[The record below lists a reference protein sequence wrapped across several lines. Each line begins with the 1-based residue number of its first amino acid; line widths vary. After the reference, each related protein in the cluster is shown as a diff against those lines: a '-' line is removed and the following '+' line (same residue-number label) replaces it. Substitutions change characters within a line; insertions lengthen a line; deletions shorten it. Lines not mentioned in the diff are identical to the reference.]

1 MLSFSPSGFG
11 FAIWVCTPVLP
22 FFVPV
27 LTSVDIRQKR
37 QYYFTPES
45 LWASIVGA
53 TKDLSTHQNSLRR
66 LFMTIKEKMQGDVA
80 VLTFKGNLM
89 GEPDTTEVRDKIYG
103 LLQEGFNKIVLDMG
117 QVKWVNSSGL
127 GTLIAA
133 MTSVKNK
140 GGEMRLARVTDKV
153 ESLFAITQL
162 IKVFKTYE
170 TVERAV
176 ASFK

>member
-1 MLSFSPSGFG
+1 M
-11 FAIWVCTPVLP
+11 
-22 FFVPV
+22 
-27 LTSVDIRQKR
+27 
-37 QYYFTPES
+37 FTPTAHHGKQRS
-45 LWASIVGA
+45 PDFRHSASELPMLTFG
-53 TKDLSTHQNSLRR
+53 KKGSTISHQKASERSSVRWR
-66 LFMTIKEKMQGDVA
+66 LHPSDRISHGEACMTIKEKMHGDVA

-89 GEPDTTEVRDKIYG
+89 GEPDTTEVREKIYG
-103 LLQEGFNKIVLDMG
+103 LLQEGFAKIVLDMG

-127 GTLIAA
+127 GTMIAA

-140 GGEMRLARVTDKV
+140 GGELRLARVTDKV